1 MEIKAYIEGIWRKWW
16 LIVPVLFLS
25 WWVGGVIAN
34 NLTPDYTASTTILL
48 NDNLLA
54 STAFPSGAVQLSVP
68 ADHEGLVLTPVIM
81 KRVTKIYPR
90 LSATELQKE
99 VVVSTDQTNQLLLI
113 SVTDISPF
121 ATADIANF
129 LARQFVHDQ
138 TMVISQQVDYY
149 QRSIQQSIAR
159 MSADVNKLNAQIVA
173 ATPAPPLRGPVPLLT
188 RQQKLIINELQVQVK
203 QDKRSL
209 YAYQQSLV
217 ELQQVLPQL
226 PQTYTILKQATIPDV
241 PNYNFFY
248 ELPGIV
254 IRAGVIGISLLLLL
268 ILIIGIEFFT
278 PFIRHR
284 GELLRLIGIPATA
297 EVAQLRKSEQRFLL
311 EMDHMLFRKR
321 IKPLRLLGATM
332 SALAAR
338 SQGHTVLL
346 TSPRQ
351 KRDFA
356 ALLAAF
362 QAYNGLK
369 TLLIDADFEQPDLH
383 ERIQE
388 VGPSTLTTAA
398 GKQLSFVSETTQPNL
413 FLLPA
418 SALSAADEPITNNA
432 LMDLL
437 PELQGVFDLII
448 IDTPPL
454 DRPAAHLLTAKAAQV
469 LLFVKKRQDT
479 LKSLKKAR
487 QTCETLKLEPHC
499 VFLT

>member
-1 MEIKAYIEGIWRKWW
+1 
-16 LIVPVLFLS
+16 
-25 WWVGGVIAN
+25 
-34 NLTPDYTASTTILL
+34 
-48 NDNLLA
+48 
-54 STAFPSGAVQLSVP
+54 
-68 ADHEGLVLTPVIM
+68 M
-81 KRVTKIYPR
+81 KTYPR
-90 LSATELQKE
+90 LNATALQKQ

-138 TMVISQQVDYY
+138 TLALSQQVDYY
-149 QRSIQQSIAR
+149 QQSVQQSIAR
-159 MSADVNKLNAQIVA
+159 LSNDINKLNAQIVA
-173 ATPAPPLRGPVPLLT
+173 ATPAPPLHGPIPLLT
-188 RQQKLIINELQVQVK
+188 PQQRLVINELQVQVG

-209 YAYQQSLV
+209 YAYQQSST

-226 PQTYTILKQATIPDV
+226 PQVYTILKQADIPDV
-241 PNYNFFY
+241 PNYNPLLQ
-248 ELPGIV
+248 LPKLV
-254 IRAGVIGISLLLLL
+254 IRAGVAGVGLLLAL

-284 GELLRLIGIPATA
+284 GELLRLIGIPVTA
-297 EVAQLRKSEQRFLL
+297 EIAQLRKSEQKFLL
-311 EMDHMLFRKR
+311 EMDQMLFKKR

-338 SQGHTVLL
+338 SRGHTVLL
-346 TSPRQ
+346 TSPCQ

-362 QAYNGLK
+362 QAYNGLR
-369 TLLIDADFEQPDLH
+369 TLLIDADFEKPVLH
-383 ERIQE
+383 ERLRE
-388 VGPSTLTTAA
+388 AGPSTLTTAR
-398 GKQLSFVSETTQPNL
+398 GKLLSFVSETTQPNL

-418 SALSAADEPITNNA
+418 TTLAADGEPMSNKA
-432 LMDLL
+432 LLDLL
-437 PELQGVFDLII
+437 PELQEVFDIII

-454 DRPAAHLLTAKAAQV
+454 DRPTAHLLTAKAAQV

-487 QTCETLKLEPHC
+487 LACETLKLEPHY